1 MSPQPENVVRLVTA
15 LFTVVGNLQRARKN
29 VPDAA
34 SLAVLQII
42 GRGRPD
48 RGVRPSE
55 IAEALDVHRSAVT
68 HHLRSLTAAG
78 HITPQVDPLDRR
90 SSLLF
95 LTDEGSELVDRLAK
109 KGMDRFQLFVA
120 EWSDEDVLEM
130 ARLLEKFR
138 DSAQAANE
146 KEPPASAPDFRN
158 R

>member
-1 MSPQPENVVRLVTA
+1 MSPQPENVARLVTA

-29 VPDAA
+29 IPDAA
-34 SLAVLQII
+34 SLAVLQVI
-42 GRGRPD
+42 GRGRD
-48 RGVRPSE
+48 SGVRPSE

-68 HHLRSLTAAG
+68 HHLRALTAAG
-78 HITPQVDPLDRR
+78 HIAPQVDPLDRR